1 VFSAQTIILTFQI
14 VLVFVLSA
22 LITTLVRRYSL
33 DHSLIDIPTPRSS
46 HTVPTP
52 RGGGLGIPV
61 VVIIA
66 IIGLAA
72 MGDLSLDMA
81 MALAGGGLM
90 VSVIGWIDDH
100 KNLSRLWRFLVQ
112 IVAAIWA
119 LHWLGGIDSID
130 LGITRISLGWIGAVL
145 GAVGLIWL
153 TNLYNFMDGTD
164 GLAAVQCICT
174 GIMGGLLFRL
184 QGETGL
190 AMVCFVLA
198 AASAGFLIWNW
209 PPAKIFMGDVGSYFI
224 GFTFGVL
231 VLVGEQT
238 GSVPMLVWTVLLA
251 IFVWDAT
258 LTLARRA
265 ATGEPWYAAH
275 RAHAYQR
282 LVQLGVSHRQVA
294 IGFLLINVCLL
305 WPLAYLALQSG
316 KLLFIIAG
324 LVLLATGILWFV
336 IQRRYQISAAVDGQ
350 SS

>member
-1 VFSAQTIILTFQI
+1 MC
-14 VLVFVLSA
+14 
-22 LITTLVRRYSL
+22 Y
-33 DHSLIDIPTPRSS
+33 
-46 HTVPTP
+46 
-52 RGGGLGIPV
+52 PV
-61 VVIIA
+61 
-66 IIGLAA
+66 
-72 MGDLSLDMA
+72 
-81 MALAGGGLM
+81 
-90 VSVIGWIDDH
+90 
-100 KNLSRLWRFLVQ
+100 
-112 IVAAIWA
+112 
-119 LHWLGGIDSID
+119 
-130 LGITRISLGWIGAVL
+130 
-145 GAVGLIWL
+145 
-153 TNLYNFMDGTD
+153 
-164 GLAAVQCICT
+164 AAVQYICT
-174 GIMGGLLFRL
+174 GIIGGLLFRL
-184 QGETGL
+184 QGEAGL
-190 AMVCFVLA
+190 TMVCFVLA
-198 AASAGFLIWNW
+198 AAGAGFLIWNW

-265 ATGEPWYAAH
+265 ATGEKWYAAH
-275 RAHAYQR
+275 RSHAYQR
-282 LVQLGVSHRQVA
+282 LVQLGMSHRQVA

>member
-1 VFSAQTIILTFQI
+1 
-14 VLVFVLSA
+14 
-22 LITTLVRRYSL
+22 
-33 DHSLIDIPTPRSS
+33 
-46 HTVPTP
+46 
-52 RGGGLGIPV
+52 
-61 VVIIA
+61 
-66 IIGLAA
+66 
-72 MGDLSLDMA
+72 

-90 VSVIGWIDDH
+90 VAVIGWIDDH
-100 KNLSRLWRFLVQ
+100 KDLNRKWRFLVQ

-184 QGETGL
+184 QGEVGL

-209 PPAKIFMGDVGSYFI
+209 PSAKIFMGDVGSYFI

-282 LVQLGVSHRQVA
+282 LVQLGISHRQVA

-316 KLLFIIAG
+316 ELLFIIAG